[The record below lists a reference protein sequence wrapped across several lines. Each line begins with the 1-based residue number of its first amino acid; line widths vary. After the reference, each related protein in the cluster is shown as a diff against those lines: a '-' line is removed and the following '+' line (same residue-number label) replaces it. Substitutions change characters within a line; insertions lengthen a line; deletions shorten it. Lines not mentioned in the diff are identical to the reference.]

1 MHHVLLSPHHQTHK
15 THNRNLTAML
25 PAPKNEEFS
34 WLITSEPD
42 GDLVLRDDV
51 LDEIRKEWETFLKT
65 YHTAHD
71 GNPEPIDLPPQ
82 K

>member
-1 MHHVLLSPHHQTHK
+1 
-15 THNRNLTAML
+15 ML

-71 GNPEPIDLPPQ
+71 GNTEPIDLPPQ

>member
-1 MHHVLLSPHHQTHK
+1 
-15 THNRNLTAML
+15 ML

-34 WLITSEPD
+34 WLIASEPD
-42 GDLVLRDDV
+42 GDLVRHDDV
-51 LDEIRKEWETFLKT
+51 PDEIRKEWETFLKT
-65 YHTAHD
+65 YHAAQD

>member
-25 PAPKNEEFS
+25 PSPKNEVFS
-34 WLITSEPD
+34 WLIASEPD

-51 LDEIRKEWETFLKT
+51 LDEIR
-65 YHTAHD
+65 
-71 GNPEPIDLPPQ
+71 
-82 K
+82 